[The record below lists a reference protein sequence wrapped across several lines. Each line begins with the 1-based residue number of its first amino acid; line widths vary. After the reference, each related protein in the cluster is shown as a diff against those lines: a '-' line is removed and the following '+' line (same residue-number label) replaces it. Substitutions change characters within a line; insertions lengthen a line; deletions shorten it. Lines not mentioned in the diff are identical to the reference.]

1 VIWGDSDRIVT
12 PAYGRAMTDAI
23 PGARFTNISDAGHL
37 AHVKQPAATY
47 AVLDTFLAT
56 ENNLR

>member
-1 VIWGDSDRIVT
+1 MCIRDS
-12 PAYGRAMTDAI
+12 AI